1 VRRSRGDFDNSLVKV
16 VTSVA
21 LSLFLAL
28 NFPLVFLA
36 TVVAALSYVAAVVGV
51 ACAYRYRYGIVGKL
65 ELATRFAAKA
75 SADLREKCQ
84 QSVAHALQE
93 RERRKCLRRERS
105 ERLRRYKREI
115 NRKKRERARKA
126 LADG

>member
-105 ERLRRYKREI
+105 ERLRRYKRES

-126 LADG
+126 LAGG

>member
-1 VRRSRGDFDNSLVKV
+1 MRRWSGDFGNPLVKV

-36 TVVAALSYVAAVVGV
+36 TVVVALSYVAAAVGV
-51 ACAYRYRYGIVGKL
+51 ACAYRYRYGIVGKP
-65 ELATRFAAKA
+65 ELAIRFAARA

-84 QSVAHALQE
+84 QSVAHTLQE
-93 RERRKCLRRERS
+93 RQRRKCLRRERS
-105 ERLRRYKREI
+105 ERIRRYKREL

-126 LADG
+126 LAGG

>member
-1 VRRSRGDFDNSLVKV
+1 VRRWSGNFGNPLVKV

-36 TVVAALSYVAAVVGV
+36 TVVVALSYVAAAVGV

-65 ELATRFAAKA
+65 ELAIRFAARA

-84 QSVAHALQE
+84 QSVAHTLQE
-93 RERRKCLRRERS
+93 RQRRKCLRRERS
-105 ERLRRYKREI
+105 ERLRRYKREL
-115 NRKKRERARKA
+115 NRKKRKRARKA
-126 LADG
+126 FAGG

>member
-1 VRRSRGDFDNSLVKV
+1 VRRWSGNFGNPLVKV

-36 TVVAALSYVAAVVGV
+36 TVVVALSYVAAAVGV
-51 ACAYRYRYGIVGKL
+51 AHAYRYRYEIVGKL
-65 ELATRFAAKA
+65 ELAIRFAARA

-84 QSVAHALQE
+84 QSVAHTLQE
-93 RERRKCLRRERS
+93 RQRRKCLRRERS
-105 ERLRRYKREI
+105 ERIRRYKREL

-126 LADG
+126 LAGG

>member
-1 VRRSRGDFDNSLVKV
+1 MRRWSGNFGNPLVKV

-36 TVVAALSYVAAVVGV
+36 TVVVALSYVAAAVGV
-51 ACAYRYRYGIVGKL
+51 AHAYRYRYEIVGKL
-65 ELATRFAAKA
+65 ELAIRFAARA

-84 QSVAHALQE
+84 QSVAHTLQE
-93 RERRKCLRRERS
+93 RQRRKCLRRERS
-105 ERLRRYKREI
+105 ERIRRYKREL

-126 LADG
+126 LAGG

>member
-65 ELATRFAAKA
+65 ELGTRFAAKA
-75 SADLREKCQ
+75 SADLRKKCQ
-84 QSVAHALQE
+84 QSVADALYE
-93 RERRKCLRRERS
+93 RERRKCLRQERS
-105 ERLRRYKREI
+105 ERLRRYKREL

-126 LADG
+126 LSGG